1 MKIYTEINYEWLD
14 NKLVET
20 SSKSFEY
27 EGDLTL
33 CGVGGGG
40 GGGGTVGQIATAV
53 TDTATSTVTDPIG
66 TTVAGLEN
74 ASAAAGDVAG
84 GAGLQD
90 AITTGM
96 ETASENLSAGTN
108 QGLANLEEG
117 ISSGT
122 ESIGMN
128 SGVATTLTDLGE
140 NITTNMAP
148 IVEEGLRWTDAG
160 GQIIESGLGFIGEK
174 AQEVTNF
181 IHGSQPPSDDPL
193 KKGAI
198 SGSKKGKGK
207 SELGVNKG
215 KQRARKSLRIGA

>member
-40 GGGGTVGQIATAV
+40 GGGGTLGKITSAV
-53 TDTATSTVTDPIG
+53 TDTAASTVTDPVG
-66 TTVAGLEN
+66 TITPGMEN
-74 ASAAAGDVAG
+74 AGAALGDVAG
-84 GAGLQD
+84 GAGIQD

-96 ETASENLSAGTN
+96 ETASENLSAGAN

-122 ESIGMN
+122 SALALNE
-128 SGVATTLTDLGE
+128 GVATTMGDLNQNISTNLKPITTSLATGGQMLTDNIAGFGE
-140 NITTNMAP
+140 F
-148 IVEEGLRWTDAG
+148 V
-160 GQIIESGLGFIGEK
+160 GEK
-174 AQEVTNF
+174 ANELTTF

-207 SELGVNKG
+207 SELAVNKG
-215 KQRARKSLRIGA
+215 KQRARKSLRIG

>member
-14 NKLVET
+14 DQLVET
-20 SSKSFEY
+20 SSKCFEY
-27 EGDLTL
+27 EGEVIE
-33 CGVGGGG
+33 CGSFGGGG
-40 GGGGTVGQIATAV
+40 GGGDPIAKVSETVSDV
-53 TDTATSTVTDPIG
+53 VTDPVGTAKAGLDTAI
-66 TTVAGLEN
+66 TTVAESTTPIQEGATNVLTQT
-74 ASAAAGDVAG
+74 GDV
-84 GAGLQD
+84 L
-90 AITTGM
+90 T
-96 ETASENLSAGTN
+96 E
-108 QGLANLEEG
+108 GLAT
-117 ISSGT
+117 GT
-122 ESIGMN
+122 ESLAMN
-128 SGVATTLTDLGE
+128 QGIATTLTDLGE
-140 NITTNMAP
+140 NINTNMQP